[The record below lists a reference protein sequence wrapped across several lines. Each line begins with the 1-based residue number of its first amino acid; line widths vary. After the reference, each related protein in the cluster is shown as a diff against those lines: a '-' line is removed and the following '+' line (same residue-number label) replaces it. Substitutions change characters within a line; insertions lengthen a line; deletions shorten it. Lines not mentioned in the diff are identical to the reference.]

1 MKMSAQE
8 EAALLSRV
16 RSGDPAAAEE
26 AVLQYSHLVHSI
38 AAHFRVQGYEEE
50 DWYQEGLLTLLTAA
64 KTYRHDSGASFATYA
79 GRCISNRLI
88 SLARKSHGNA
98 SRALNTSVSLDEP
111 DTQWRIDSQ
120 MTAEDLQ
127 GRVEAEAMVEQIRR
141 RMKEQFTDMEKRIF
155 SLYLLGYSYRQIG
168 ERMQISPKSADN
180 ALQRAKKKLRD
191 SI

>member
-180 ALQRAKKKLRD
+180 ALQRVKKKLRD